1 MKKFTKKQ
9 IQPLLENI
17 RENFST
23 LIDAIIYFDSIN
35 KDEIALEIIN
45 YIDNLATQCEIDLLI
60 NDLINRNFEIETT
73 LLYNSIWYGLNNN
86 DEIRPDLVNSISN
99 SEKKIE
105 LVSYLSTLDKGR
117 ERDVDLNIQKLL
129 KEIKNQINTNNTLPK
144 NS

>member
-9 IQPLLENI
+9 IQPLLENV

-99 SEKKIE
+99 SEKKLE
-105 LVSYLSTLDKGR
+105 LVSYLSTLDQGR

>member
-23 LIDAIIYFDSIN
+23 LIDAIIYFDSTN
-35 KDEIALEIIN
+35 KYEIALEIIN

>member
-23 LIDAIIYFDSIN
+23 LIDAIIYFDSTN
-35 KDEIALEIIN
+35 KDEIALEIIY
-45 YIDNLATQCEIDLLI
+45 YIDNLATQCGIDLLI
-60 NDLINRNFEIETT
+60 KDLINRNFEIETT

-99 SEKKIE
+99 SEKKLE